1 MFVSLL
7 SNYVS
12 KFDRQM
18 SDSTTSKHSVCHR
31 HIYVKNTPTRSTTSP
46 DWIQMIQNCL
56 VKPTLHEGMY
66 NNICCHTNSEVVQA
80 FAFSIALYL
89 FTYET

>member
-1 MFVSLL
+1 MFVPLL

-18 SDSTTSKHSVCHR
+18 SD
-31 HIYVKNTPTRSTTSP
+31 YNTPTISTTSP
-46 DWIQMIQNCL
+46 DLIKMIQNCL

>member
-1 MFVSLL
+1 MVVSLL
-7 SNYVS
+7 SNYVT
-12 KFDRQM
+12 KFDRQ
-18 SDSTTSKHSVCHR
+18 TS
-31 HIYVKNTPTRSTTSP
+31 
-46 DWIQMIQNCL
+46 
-56 VKPTLHEGMY
+56 HEGMY